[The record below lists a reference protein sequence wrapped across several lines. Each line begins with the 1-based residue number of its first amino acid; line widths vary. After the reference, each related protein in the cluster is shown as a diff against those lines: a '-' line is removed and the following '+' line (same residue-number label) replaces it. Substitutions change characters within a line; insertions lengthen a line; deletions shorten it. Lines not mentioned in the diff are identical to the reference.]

1 MALTRTRHEM
11 PDYVREAL
19 TERKL
24 MGAYRERP
32 DYQQNDYIGWI
43 TRAKREETKAKRLT
57 QMLDELEDGKLYMN
71 MLWAK
76 SHTLQH
82 KRSDIK
88 TEK

>member
-11 PDYVREAL
+11 PDYIRKAL

-24 MGAYRERP
+24 MDAYRERP

-43 TRAKREETKAKRLT
+43 TRAKREETKAKRLA

-71 MLWAK
+71 MKWTK
-76 SHTLQH
+76 SHTL
-82 KRSDIK
+82 RSK
-88 TEK
+88 HST